1 MRFQVP
7 QFIDREMKIAG
18 PLTFKQFIMFGFA
31 AVIVVM
37 LYLVL
42 AKSNF
47 FIFIFLTAALVI
59 ATAALA
65 FMRVGGR
72 SLPMVLG
79 NFASFF
85 VSSRLY
91 VWKKKALPPRIVW
104 KKSEP
109 TKTIVRP
116 KSIAVELTA
125 VGKSKIGR
133 MAADI
138 ETKR

>member
-47 FIFIFLTAALVI
+47 LLFIFATAALVI

-65 FMRVGGR
+65 FIRVGGR

-79 NFASFF
+79 NFISFF
-85 VSSRLY
+85 TSSKLY

-104 KKSEP
+104 KKAEP

-116 KSIAVELTA
+116 KNIAVELTA
-125 VGKSKIGR
+125 IGKSKIGR